1 MFSQD
6 IFVYI
11 YSVFLPL
18 VYLVELYYKNWKLLK
33 ITINVIDQSQAN
45 ICIHIYDCIYM

>member
-1 MFSQD
+1 VVFSGYYGIRPVKFMYMSYTYTRLMFSQD

-18 VYLVELYYKNWKLLK
+18 VYLVELYYKN
-33 ITINVIDQSQAN
+33 
-45 ICIHIYDCIYM
+45 